1 MSDNDKT
8 PKPDRAGSDD
18 FEVPAFSPDSGGSTR
33 ASTAGGGAN
42 ATENLYSRTGRAAP
56 QNIPP
61 KQTEPQRG
69 EARQPESQQPEPQRP
84 ESRPFSDTSPADEK
98 TTGVSPTGRNSQPLQ
113 SDAPTSS
120 FERPAQQP
128 QHQPAAD
135 YPDYADNDFAQPN
148 NQQPAGQQ
156 SGAGSAPTGLIAAA
170 PPAAQPGTE
179 AAPVEAA
186 TEQREHRRGTI
197 DFGLLMIRL
206 LLGGYLVLAA
216 VGTFFQLGDTPGL
229 SNLESEYAAY
239 TVPNILAIAVPSM
252 QLAAGVFLLFGLI
265 TPVFAAI
272 ATIVT
277 SFTALHALTD
287 SGAGLNVFAWEASVM
302 LSVVLLV
309 ISLALQFT
317 GPGLY
322 SLDFGRKWA
331 RRPLLSSWIFVILG
345 IAGAVALWW
354 FGAGVNP
361 LN

>member
-8 PKPDRAGSDD
+8 PKPDRAGPDD
-18 FEVPAFSPDSGGSTR
+18 FDVPAFSPEPGGSTR
-33 ASTAGGGAN
+33 ASAKEGAN
-42 ATENLYSRTGRAAP
+42 RGTGDDLYARTGRAAP

-61 KQTEPQRG
+61 KQAEP
-69 EARQPESQQPEPQRP
+69 
-84 ESRPFSDTSPADEK
+84 RPFAAPTGAAEDKTTTFPADDQ
-98 TTGVSPTGRNSQPLQ
+98 NSQPLR

-120 FERPAQQP
+120 FERPAAQP
-128 QHQPAAD
+128 QEPATTAT
-135 YPDYADNDFAQPN
+135 PDYADSDFAQP
-148 NQQPAGQQ
+148 QAPQAAG
-156 SGAGSAPTGLIAAA
+156 GAAFTGATAATA
-170 PPAAQPGTE
+170 TPPAAEPATAE
-179 AAPVEAA
+179 PVGEP
-186 TEQREHRRGTI
+186 REHRRGTI

-216 VGTFFQLGDTPGL
+216 IATFFQLGDTPGL
-229 SNLESEYAAY
+229 AALESDYAAY

-265 TPVFAAI
+265 TPVFAAL
-272 ATIVT
+272 ATVVT

-287 SGAGLNVFAWEASVM
+287 SGAGLNIFAWEAAVI

-331 RRPLLSSWIFVILG
+331 RRPLVSSWIFVIIG